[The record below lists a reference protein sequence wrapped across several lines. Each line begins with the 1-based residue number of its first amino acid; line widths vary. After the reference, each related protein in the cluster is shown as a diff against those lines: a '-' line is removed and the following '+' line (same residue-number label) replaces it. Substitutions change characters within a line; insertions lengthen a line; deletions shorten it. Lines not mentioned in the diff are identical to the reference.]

1 VTAKQVFSLRSTW
14 QLTRDQIGVYSQWFS
29 DAASLRSIT
38 FRGCFCTGR
47 IWLMRPIA
55 CRPRGFSAY
64 KYLLNGIREFPTA
77 EALAAEIADHGF
89 QEVSY
94 ESYHGRCRYTHC
106 Q

>member
-1 VTAKQVFSLRSTW
+1 
-14 QLTRDQIGVYSQWFS
+14 
-29 DAASLRSIT
+29 
-38 FRGCFCTGR
+38 
-47 IWLMRPIA
+47 MRPIA

-94 ESYHGRCRYTHC
+94 ESYHGRCRYTTLPVSLSGMSPIPLAK
-106 Q
+106 